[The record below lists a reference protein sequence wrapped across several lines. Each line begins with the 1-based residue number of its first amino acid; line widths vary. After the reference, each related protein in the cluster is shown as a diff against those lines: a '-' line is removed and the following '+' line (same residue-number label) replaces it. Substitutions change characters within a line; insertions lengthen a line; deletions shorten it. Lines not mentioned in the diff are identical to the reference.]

1 MSITRVLMCPPTY
14 FDVVYSI
21 NPWMRIE
28 NKVDHDLA
36 RRQWDNLHDLLVRLG
51 VAIELINP
59 APGLPDMT
67 FSGDCGVVVGRQFLC
82 SNFRWPERQ
91 PEAAHYARWMEQAG
105 YCVRRVPD
113 GVVFEGLGDVIYHDE
128 TVIFGYGPR
137 SDATAAA
144 ALRKVFPELR
154 VLGEVHITDAAF
166 FHVALAAAFLSEEV
180 LLYYPEAFDARSR
193 AFLASAVATTIPV
206 DGHDATH
213 HFVCNNIVIGDRVL
227 LDGCSPL
234 LASRIRKA
242 GFEPVA
248 IDMSEFKKS
257 GGSLR
262 CLILKL

>member
-1 MSITRVLMCPPTY
+1 MPISRVLMCPPTY

-21 NPWMRIE
+21 NPWMKLE
-28 NKVDHDLA
+28 NKVDRDLA
-36 RRQWDNLHDLLVRLG
+36 RRQWDNLCEVLTGLG
-51 VAIELINP
+51 VAIDLIDP
-59 APGLPDMT
+59 VAGLPDMT
-67 FSGDCGVVVGRQFLC
+67 FSGDCGVVVGKQFLC

-91 PEAAHYARWMEQAG
+91 PEAAHYARWMADAG
-105 YCVRRVPD
+105 YQVRRVPD
-113 GVVFEGLGDVIYHDE
+113 GVVFEGLGDVIYHDD

-137 SDATAAA
+137 SDAAAA
-144 ALRKVFPELR
+144 GALRRVFPELR
-154 VLGEVHITDAAF
+154 VLGEVYIADGAF
-166 FHVALAAAFLSEEV
+166 FHVALAAAFLSEDV
-180 LLYYPEAFDARSR
+180 LLYYPEAFDAPSR
-193 AFLASAVATTIPV
+193 AFLAGAVTTAIPV

-227 LDGCSPL
+227 LDGCSTQ